1 MPEALSVQ
9 ETVYAGEAANFFLL
23 RAVVE
28 MDTFNKGCIAIQD
41 GIKKQH
47 TIDRMEV
54 SNFIQDAA
62 ATPTS
67 AGSILV
73 DYVQLVPQRF
83 DLYMEFN
90 PHDFEVSFFA
100 PELQKL
106 LLDRGLPPTASNFML
121 LQLMRRVN
129 QYYEYSVWQMATK
142 YNPANSSPVTTPA
155 ALIAATKNTNFYYY
169 NGLIE
174 KALADANTI
183 QIAGA
188 VALTFANIRSQFE
201 AGIEVVPEAFLAK
214 YGAEGLKIM
223 VSNKDWLK
231 YNRALR
237 EDAFKNQ
244 DTTGESQDKWNG
256 YNVERLAGLPENI
269 FFIAI
274 ANPNPQSSNSFI
286 GLNEF
291 TDKDNLKMAPILTFS
306 DLWAVRAEQKVDVQ
320 WGFTDQLVMYN
331 GAGLVAG
338 A

>member
-1 MPEALSVQ
+1 MAEALQVQ
-9 ETVYAGEAANFFLL
+9 ETVYAGEAASFFLL
-23 RAVVE
+23 RPVVE
-28 MDTFNKGCIAIQD
+28 MDTYEKGCISIQD

-47 TIDRMEV
+47 TIDRMEI
-54 SNFIQDAA
+54 SNFIQDPA

-67 AGSILV
+67 QGSIVV
-73 DYVQLVPQRF
+73 DYVQLIPKRF

-106 LLDRGLPPTASNFML
+106 LLDRALPPTASNFLL

-129 QYYEYSVWQMATK
+129 QYYEYSIWQQAMK
-142 YNPANSSPVTTPA
+142 YNPTSPSYVAPPSNLLTQ
-155 ALIAATKNTNFYYY
+155 TKNTNFYYFD
-169 NGLIE
+169 GLIE

-183 QIAGA
+183 QVPSA
-188 VALTFANIRSQFE
+188 VALTYANIRAQFE
-201 AGIEVVPEAFLAK
+201 AAIELVPQAFLGK
-214 YGAEGLKIM
+214 YGAGGLK
-223 VSNKDWLK
+223 VLCSNVDWLK

-256 YNVERLAGLPENI
+256 YDVVRLAGLPENI
-269 FFIAI
+269 FFLCI

-306 DLWAVRAEQKVDVQ
+306 DLWAVRAEQKADVQ

-331 GAGLVAG
+331 GAGLTA
-338 A
+338 

>member
-1 MPEALSVQ
+1 MAEALSVQ
-9 ETVYAGEAANFFLL
+9 ETVYAGEAASFFLL
-23 RAVVE
+23 RPVVE
-28 MDTFNKGCIAIQD
+28 MDTYEKGCIAIQD

-47 TIDRMEV
+47 TIDRLEV
-54 SNFIQDAA
+54 SNFIQDPA

-67 AGSILV
+67 AGSIVV
-73 DYVQLVPQRF
+73 DYVQLIPQRF

-90 PHDFEVSFFA
+90 PHDFETSFWA

-106 LLDRGLPPTASNFML
+106 LMDRALPPTASNFLL

-129 QYYEYSVWQMATK
+129 QYYEYAIWQSAQK
-142 YNPANSSPVTTPA
+142 YNPTSASYVAPPA
-155 ALIAATKNTNFYYY
+155 ALLTATKNQNFYYFD
-169 NGLIE
+169 GLIQ

-183 QIAGA
+183 QVAGA
-188 VALTFANIRSQFE
+188 VALTYANIRTQFE
-201 AGIEVVPEAFLAK
+201 AAIEIVPPAFLGK
-214 YGAEGLKIM
+214 YGAGGLKIM
-223 VSNKDWLK
+223 VSYVDWLK

-256 YNVERLAGLPENI
+256 YEVVRLAGLPENV
-269 FFIAI
+269 FFMAV

-306 DLWAVRAEQKVDVQ
+306 DLWAVRAEQKADVQ

-331 GAGLVAG
+331 GAGLSA
-338 A
+338 

>member
-9 ETVYAGEAANFFLL
+9 ETVYAGEAAAFFLL
-23 RAVVE
+23 RPVVE
-28 MDTFNKGCIAIQD
+28 MDTYEKGCISIQD

-47 TIDRMEV
+47 TIDRMEI
-54 SNFIQDAA
+54 SNFIQDPA

-67 AGSILV
+67 QGSILV
-73 DYVQLVPQRF
+73 DYVQLIPQRF

-106 LLDRGLPPTASNFML
+106 LLDRALPPTASNFLL

-129 QYYEYSVWQMATK
+129 QYYEYSIWQQALK
-142 YNPANSSPVTTPA
+142 YNTASPVYVAPPANLLTQ
-155 ALIAATKNTNFYYY
+155 TKNSNFYYFD
-169 NGLIE
+169 GLIE

-183 QIAGA
+183 QVGSA
-188 VALTFANIRSQFE
+188 VALTPANIRSQFE
-201 AGIEVVPEAFLAK
+201 VAIELVPEAFLAK
-214 YGAEGLKIM
+214 YGAGGLKILT
-223 VSNKDWLK
+223 SNKDWLK
-231 YNRALR
+231 YNAALR
-237 EDAFKNQ
+237 TDAFKNQ

-256 YNVERLAGLPENI
+256 YDVVRLAGLPENI
-269 FFIAI
+269 FFMCV

-331 GAGLVAG
+331 GAGLTA
-338 A
+338 